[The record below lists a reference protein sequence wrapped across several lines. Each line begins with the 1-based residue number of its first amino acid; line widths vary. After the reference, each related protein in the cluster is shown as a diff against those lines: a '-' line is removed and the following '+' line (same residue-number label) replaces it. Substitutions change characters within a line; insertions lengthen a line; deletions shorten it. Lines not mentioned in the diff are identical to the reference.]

1 MLLLSQPSYMNQLST
16 NVLTPASVPTA
27 TDALNARRREVENAL
42 LVQALCERRP
52 SLIAR
57 VQLLRYIA
65 GELSREQAFAD
76 LYEGMY

>member
-1 MLLLSQPSYMNQLST
+1 
-16 NVLTPASVPTA
+16 
-27 TDALNARRREVENAL
+27 
-42 LVQALCERRP
+42 
-52 SLIAR
+52 